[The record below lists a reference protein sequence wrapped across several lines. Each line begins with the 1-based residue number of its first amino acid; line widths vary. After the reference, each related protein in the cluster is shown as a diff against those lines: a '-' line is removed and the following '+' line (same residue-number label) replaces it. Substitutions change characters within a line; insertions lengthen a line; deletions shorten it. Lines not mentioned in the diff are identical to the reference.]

1 MVTPVSIATECLLGG
16 RMERQA
22 SRLAKLGVANGE
34 QTVLEIDLIPVES
47 QQFTDAHARDRKQSE
62 QSDIGTGTQ
71 PSG

>member
-1 MVTPVSIATECLLGG
+1 
-16 RMERQA
+16 MERQA
-22 SRLAKLGVANGE
+22 SRLAKRGVANGE

-47 QQFTDAHARDRKQSE
+47 QQCTDAHARDRKQSE